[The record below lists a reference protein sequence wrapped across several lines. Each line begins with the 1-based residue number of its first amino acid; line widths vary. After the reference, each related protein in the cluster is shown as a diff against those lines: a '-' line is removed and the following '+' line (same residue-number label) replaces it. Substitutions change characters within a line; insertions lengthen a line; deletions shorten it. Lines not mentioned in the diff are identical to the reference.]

1 MFKILLYFLT
11 TTLFLTSNHL
21 LIHNE
26 ISNLTNENYQN
37 NCELIRN
44 LSYLKNNF
52 TVRLQEPQFPL
63 PYLDENVEFRN
74 VKANITLSGTLTYKN
89 DTNIKTCVVLA
100 HPSEGN
106 KMNSSRDG
114 EYPNEYHKP
123 FLVLADHLS
132 RENIA
137 VLR

>member
-1 MFKILLYFLT
+1 MLKFFLNFLT
-11 TTLFLTSNHL
+11 AALFCHSRQVLV
-21 LIHNE
+21 HNE
-26 ISNLTNENYQN
+26 ISYIVSANNQN
-37 NCELIRN
+37 NCDLIRS
-44 LSYLKNNF
+44 LSEKKNNITKRF
-52 TVRLQEPQFPL
+52 QEPQFPY
-63 PYLDENVEFRN
+63 PYVDENIEFKN
-74 VKANITLSGTLTYKN
+74 IKANITLSGTLTFKN
-89 DTNIKTCVVLA
+89 DTNIKVCVVFA

-123 FLVLADHLS
+123 FLVLADYLS